1 MDAARLKDFRD
12 GVHAV
17 EDCISNLN
25 RWEKEIKKEDE
36 RLLTLHVQ
44 NKIEDCPQEYP
55 IRSQVSS
62 PIISKVADNSEK
74 KKNESKKPPNGKTKI
89 HAYDYAAWDKYDA
102 EAEVKK
108 IDDVNNEQQK
118 KRLSPTPGPTAA
130 RLKQRK
136 QATSDACPAST
147 DEDKIKALKLKD
159 EGNGLFSAGKFQ
171 DAVNTYTAG
180 LELDSSNHILHA
192 NRAMAYIKLDEGR
205 AAERDCDAC
214 ISLAPAYLKAY
225 LRRGLA
231 RLMQG
236 KLRLALLDY
245 NEVLQ
250 MEPWNK
256 DAKTQ
261 VAEIQHRLDAPPEL
275 HPPSTDFR
283 VPSATE
289 APIALTSKPLQK
301 IEVIE
306 VKKESQ
312 IPPFIVHKSL
322 SSSPSDVRLASP
334 ASDTQASHQPNTT
347 SKGPA
352 VANTPLRNADST
364 PDSSSSCAPL
374 PPAPRTSHQFMTA
387 WSKVT
392 AVSHDSAIQWLQ
404 GVKPAL
410 LHKFELET
418 ECVASVVHHLLL
430 WRRALCDQQTVD
442 FSLVDDYVIAF
453 AQSRG
458 FDLQI
463 LFLEDQQKKDLLEL
477 WELLESSHPSLPQK
491 LVEIKQTLSTL

>member
-1 MDAARLKDFRD
+1 MIKHVQTIVATGIKHRSSHIAGKYLHQLNTL
-12 GVHAV
+12 GVLPKALLRSSPV

-36 RLLTLHVQ
+36 QLLTLHAQ
-44 NKIEDCPQEYP
+44 NKIKDCPQEYP

-118 KRLSPTPGPTAA
+118 KRLSPTPAPTAA

-136 QATSDACPAST
+136 QATSDARPAST

-180 LELDSSNHILHA
+180 LDLDSSNHILHA

-261 VAEIQHRLDAPPEL
+261 VAEIQRRLDAPAEL
-275 HPPSTDFR
+275 RPPSTDFR
-283 VPSATE
+283 VPSVTE
-289 APIALTSKPLQK
+289 APTALTS
-301 IEVIE
+301 
-306 VKKESQ
+306 
-312 IPPFIVHKSL
+312 
-322 SSSPSDVRLASP
+322 
-334 ASDTQASHQPNTT
+334 
-347 SKGPA
+347 
-352 VANTPLRNADST
+352 
-364 PDSSSSCAPL
+364 
-374 PPAPRTSHQFMTA
+374 
-387 WSKVT
+387 
-392 AVSHDSAIQWLQ
+392 
-404 GVKPAL
+404 
-410 LHKFELET
+410 
-418 ECVASVVHHLLL
+418 
-430 WRRALCDQQTVD
+430 
-442 FSLVDDYVIAF
+442 
-453 AQSRG
+453 
-458 FDLQI
+458 
-463 LFLEDQQKKDLLEL
+463 
-477 WELLESSHPSLPQK
+477 
-491 LVEIKQTLSTL
+491 